1 VTTPAPLAVRT
12 RALGLAGPVMLIVG
26 IVGVVVALSMTNRA
40 SQVDLAVTGNPAIEG
55 LIPER
60 NAEVLRQTEI
70 GIDLA
75 PGYEAELVIDG
86 VPIPV
91 DEMNILRDVEN
102 PNASSSARGS
112 FGTTLNR
119 FTFQP
124 LEGRAIEELLG
135 DRHCVIA
142 YFWPLSDRDARQAER
157 WCFYAS

>member
-1 VTTPAPLAVRT
+1 MVIL
-12 RALGLAGPVMLIVG
+12 G
-26 IVGVVVALSMTNRA
+26 IVGLVVALALTTRA
-40 SQVDLAVTGNPAIEG
+40 SPEDLAVTGNPAIEG
-55 LIPER
+55 LLPER

-75 PGYEAELVIDG
+75 PGYAAELVIDG
-86 VPIPV
+86 VAIPE

-142 YFWPLSDRDARQAER
+142 YFWPLSDPKARQAER
-157 WCFYAS
+157 WCFFAS